1 MESSALVKLGEV
13 VGQIRDP
20 RVTNRS
26 DHLLVDIVGVTI
38 LAVGSGADDFVA
50 VASFAGERRDWLGT
64 VLGVA
69 VGHTIARSVWSRGR
83 MARAE
88 AIFGGL
94 GELDSGFANG
104 APGASRGDRWEDAAR
119 VGEQG
124 EGSAGVALGLFI
136 K

>member
-50 VASFAGERRDWLGT
+50 VASFAGERRDWWAQFLELLLGIPSHDPFGR
-64 VLGVA
+64 V
-69 VGHTIARSVWSRGR
+69 VGWLEPKQFSAAWVNWTAALPTALRGR
-83 MARAE
+83 HV
-88 AIFGGL
+88 AIDGKT
-94 GELDSGFANG
+94 
-104 APGASRGDRWEDAAR
+104 PR
-119 VGEQG
+119 
-124 EGSAGVALGLFI
+124 GSASKAKGVRALHLASL
-136 K
+136 